1 METRPVPLLPPA
13 PATRPWIPDGVA
25 AAAFLALLLCALMAP
40 TNLRAADAQT
50 DLMLARDCAKGDGCT
65 QTWTLTSRL
74 GHILESYEKRL
85 GPVNRAYRLLGIEFT
100 SGPRPRIWY
109 PNFGSGPK
117 SIIIQLTHR
126 ARTAPE
132 LALFQLAHEA
142 FHLLNPV
149 KPGASASVL
158 EEGLASYFATRYL
171 EANAIAER
179 ATPPAEAAYK
189 SAYDTVA
196 GLAARYP
203 DFDQRLRRFREL
215 NGGFSNARPDEIR
228 AAFPSIK
235 ARDAG
240 RLAAAFEKATN

>member
-1 METRPVPLLPPA
+1 MVLSAESLWQGLCSRSMVRGSWRGVSGTQPRSAPVFAEP
-13 PATRPWIPDGVA
+13 
-25 AAAFLALLLCALMAP
+25 
-40 TNLRAADAQT
+40 
-50 DLMLARDCAKGDGCT
+50 
-65 QTWTLTSRL
+65 
-74 GHILESYEKRL
+74 
-85 GPVNRAYRLLGIEFT
+85 
-100 SGPRPRIWY
+100 
-109 PNFGSGPK
+109 
-117 SIIIQLTHR
+117 

-179 ATPPAEAAYK
+179 ARPPAEAAYK

-203 DFDQRLRRFREL
+203 DFDQRLHRFREL
-215 NGGFSNARPDEIR
+215 NGGFSNASPDKIR

-240 RLAAAFEKATN
+240 RLAASFEKATN